1 MFSKVGQKK
10 ENKKIYISKEALKY
24 LRWSAIMG
32 RLLLLYREALT
43 KMQLTFGLWVFLTKL
58 LRLKVDERILKSLNA
73 SKLFS

>member
-1 MFSKVGQKK
+1 
-10 ENKKIYISKEALKY
+10 
-24 LRWSAIMG
+24 MG